1 MRRRTTHEE
10 EQVSCLHVR
19 MENLFV
25 AGWVATVAGGQGEL
39 AVMATGHCNTHTHR
53 GHDVE
58 HVSTVASKVWY

>member
-19 MENLFV
+19 MEDLFV

-39 AVMATGHCNTHTHR
+39 AVMATGHCNTHTHT
-53 GHDVE
+53 HTQATTS
-58 HVSTVASKVWY
+58 ST